1 MYSVFGVRRGANVI
15 MKMPRV
21 IQTNY
26 NNIKTT
32 SEKQTLFYD
41 KAHDRRLKF
50 KRSSVFFQVLNIK
63 SLWTRNNVVITVSYI
78 VCTNLV
84 KWLHMFCYFE
94 QCLLSW
100 ISRSLTFLMEI
111 RDYTNNQFKCL
122 KEKIVVNWEFVQL
135 S

>member
-41 KAHDRRLKF
+41 KADDRRLKF
-50 KRSSVFFQVLNIK
+50 KRRSVFP
-63 SLWTRNNVVITVSYI
+63 S
-78 VCTNLV
+78 
-84 KWLHMFCYFE
+84 
-94 QCLLSW
+94 
-100 ISRSLTFLMEI
+100 
-111 RDYTNNQFKCL
+111 FKY
-122 KEKIVVNWEFVQL
+122 KVFMNEK
-135 S
+135 